1 MKLAALAV
9 LLATAMQ
16 PTEPAPV
23 VDDVAPMTVE
33 RTDLFTIRVEGV
45 TYASITPRPEYATI
59 GTQMMA
65 DYLAF
70 NDTGVVEWRIKP
82 DIEYRVVMTNNE
94 NDPARREVAVV
105 SMREDHLLQYAL
117 WEIYDKRRYIIE
129 ELQPDFFEI
138 HDAMKALRDG
148 GHIDQTMRATP

>member
-1 MKLAALAV
+1 MKLAALVV
-9 LLATAMQ
+9 LLASAMQ

-94 NDPARREVAVV
+94 NDAGRREVAVV

-129 ELQPDFFEI
+129 ELQPDYFEI
-138 HDAMKALRDG
+138 HDAMRVLNESGYLDESG
-148 GHIDQTMRATP
+148 QTTP